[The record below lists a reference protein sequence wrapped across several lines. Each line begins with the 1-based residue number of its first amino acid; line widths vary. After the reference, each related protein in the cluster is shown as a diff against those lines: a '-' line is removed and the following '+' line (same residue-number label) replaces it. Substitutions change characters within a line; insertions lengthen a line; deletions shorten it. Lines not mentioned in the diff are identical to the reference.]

1 MISKSI
7 FRSKCIIFFAD
18 SSIAGAWGKSV
29 KSSTELREPLF
40 CCVRRQTGGR
50 LSNCPKWLKLK
61 CVKQLRTL
69 VIHFHLPNL
78 LSPLHTSVTGSFKIN
93 GMEIL
98 KLVCFLRTQ
107 LMYQEHLHI
116 AQTLRSTMNG
126 ELCALHQCSFMATQ
140 GDEETFPPP
149 VTEVASVGTN
159 KLQDK
164 EFISRSYAD
173 HQFGH
178 DALKL
183 KCRRTMNQSNKTNL
197 AREGSRNYPYF

>member
-1 MISKSI
+1 M
-7 FRSKCIIFFAD
+7 F
-18 SSIAGAWGKSV
+18 SSDTTDVPGALAYCSDLEVHHEWG
-29 KSSTELREPLF
+29 
-40 CCVRRQTGGR
+40 
-50 LSNCPKWLKLK
+50 
-61 CVKQLRTL
+61 
-69 VIHFHLPNL
+69 
-78 LSPLHTSVTGSFKIN
+78 
-93 GMEIL
+93 
-98 KLVCFLRTQ
+98 
-107 LMYQEHLHI
+107 
-116 AQTLRSTMNG
+116 
-126 ELCALHQCSFMATQ
+126 LCALHRCSFMATQ

-183 KCRRTMNQSNKTNL
+183 KCRRTMNQSNKTKL